1 MPLLLV
7 PPALLVIVFSV
18 AAAQWADG
26 KRRRSPR
33 PTWLGYLL
41 WTAIR
46 LHARL
51 VHRTKYV
58 GRDAVD
64 PRPPGPLIIVS
75 NHTGAADPL
84 LIQAACTFEIRWMMM
99 REMNR
104 GLVDWFTRYG
114 RIILVERDGRDMA
127 TTREALRHLRGGGVL
142 GIFPEGGI
150 ERPAGQLRRFQEGV
164 GFLVQRTGAT
174 VIPVWISGTPH
185 VDRAVESL
193 WRRGRARVE
202 FGQAMRFDP
211 AAAPDAVTRAVRDR
225 IAATSG
231 WPVSDDP
238 TPSQHGPLSE

>member
-1 MPLLLV
+1 MPLLLL
-7 PPALLVIVFSV
+7 PAAVFAIILSV

-33 PTWLGYLL
+33 PTWLGYAI

-46 LHARL
+46 IHAL
-51 VHRTKYV
+51 LLHRTAHI
-58 GRDAVD
+58 GREAVD
-64 PRPPGPLIIVS
+64 PRPAGPLIIVS

-104 GLVDWFTRYG
+104 GFVDWFTRYA

-127 TTREALRHLRGGGVL
+127 STREALRHLRGGGVL

-150 ERPAGQLRRFQEGV
+150 ERPPGQLRRFQEGV
-164 GFLVQRTGAT
+164 GFLVQRTGAA
-174 VIPVWISGTPH
+174 VIPVWISGTPK
-185 VDRAVESL
+185 VDEAIESL

-202 FGQAMRFDP
+202 FDGVMRFERSDV
-211 AAAPDAVTRAVRDR
+211 PDAITRAIRDR
-225 IAATSG
+225 IAAMSG
-231 WPVSDDP
+231 WPVSDEP
-238 TPSQHGPLSE
+238 TPSP